1 MSVET
6 TSERTISRVEY
17 EAMHAHGYA
26 GPAAERPDGGRR
38 TWAAPYWS
46 YALTP
51 LGSVVVPT
59 YLDDEPREDHRGPR
73 LRDPYDRAEFQLTD
87 DDAEPV
93 TQGASEDT
101 GDGDEAGEVR
111 GIEAVGVHN
120 NGRTVAY
127 ELPAGAWDRACSLS
141 FLAGVPHAIYTD
153 RGRGPARAFQ
163 GLGVIRLDVD
173 LDMWFDLDGAES
185 RPVNFAASEIAGAF
199 GVNGLMHGPVVFTGI
214 PDADGVTQDI
224 SVAAAV
230 LIAGMAAAHDAP
242 DTGTDTPRGE
252 QRARDFLAFGIEAHH
267 PDTSRVTALGTAT
280 PTAPA
285 GSVDV
290 LAHTITVD
298 GDFPRCL
305 ECGEYG
311 SHGERQP
318 EALRADPAPAHVGR

>member
-6 TSERTISRVEY
+6 TSERTISRAEY
-17 EAMHAHGYA
+17 EALRAHDYA
-26 GPAAERPDGGRR
+26 GPARELVEHTR
-38 TWAAPYWS
+38 TDWPAPYWS
-46 YALTP
+46 LLLTDHGTAL
-51 LGSVVVPT
+51 VPT
-59 YLDDEPREDHRGPR
+59 WLDDES
-73 LRDPYDRAEFQLTD
+73 RDTRPDPCDRAEFHLTD
-87 DDAEPV
+87 DDAQPAG
-93 TQGASEDT
+93 QDQ
-101 GDGDEAGEVR
+101 AGEGR

-120 NGRTVAY
+120 NGRAVAY

-199 GVNGLMHGPVVFTGI
+199 GVNGYMFGPVVFTGV
-214 PDADGVTQDI
+214 PDADGITQDI

-242 DTGTDTPRGE
+242 DTGTGTERGE
-252 QRARDFLAFGIEAHH
+252 QRARDFLAFGIETRS
-267 PDTSRVTALGTAT
+267 PEPGQG
-280 PTAPA
+280 PG
-285 GSVDV
+285 GSVVAFDA
-290 LAHTITVD
+290 LAHTVTTD
-298 GDFPRCL
+298 GDAPRCA

-311 SHGERQP
+311 SHPGCQP
-318 EALRADPAPAHVGR
+318 EELHAAAHAPAAPAASAMVAGH